1 MCADYLRGIREDG
14 NFAVLEGG
22 GTRMRSYGPVARG
35 ATGLAPFRWRIP
47 LFGAESGVD

>member
-1 MCADYLRGIREDG
+1 
-14 NFAVLEGG
+14 
-22 GTRMRSYGPVARG
+22 MRSYGPVARG